1 MRLTFSAN
9 GVPGHVDLPI
19 ACVEVMTGESLAE
32 LAASCH
38 WREHRPAELP
48 AQVTEVHLQDLDG
61 KALGMFEVRR
71 EMRPVFTARPVAGRG

>member
-1 MRLTFSAN
+1 MRLTYCAN
-9 GVPGHVDLPI
+9 GVAGHVDLPI

-38 WREHRPAELP
+38 WREQRPA
-48 AQVTEVHLQDLDG
+48 AQPSEVTRVHLQDLDG
-61 KALGMFEVRR
+61 KELGMFEVWR